1 MRELEVTQVVPLVG
15 TVFSVEVVRG
25 DTDVRVVFVD
35 GFDGFDESLRD
46 RQFALPHD
54 VFPCLFEDDVHT
66 VRRVRHG
73 LFRVFG
79 HGRGEVR
86 RLLLPVVDD
95 GVDLVGV
102 VGPDDVLLHDVAP

>member
-1 MRELEVTQVVPLVG
+1 MLSNLTTLAM
-15 TVFSVEVVRG
+15 VR
-25 DTDVRVVFVD
+25 
-35 GFDGFDESLRD
+35 
-46 RQFALPHD
+46 LP
-54 VFPCLFEDDVHT
+54 FQSFEDDVHT